1 MDILIAGD
9 LVPQDRTLEI
19 IKKHKYNTL
28 FGQVAKYIN
37 ECDYS
42 LVNLEAPIVLVGA
55 GVPIKKCGP
64 NLRAPIEVIDAIQ
77 YAGFKGVTLANNH
90 FYDYGEDGVSYTLQS
105 LKKSNIDYVGA
116 GSNLVEA
123 ESVLYKNICG
133 KIVAF
138 INCCEHEYSIATDST
153 GGSNPLNPIRI
164 YQLIQEAKGESDYI
178 IVIVHGG
185 IEGYQLPTSRMQEEY
200 RFFVEVGADAVVNHH
215 QHCYSGYEYYKGKP
229 IFYGLGNFCFDWA
242 GKRNSIWNEG
252 FMIRLSFE
260 CNEIKHAMIPY
271 IQGDEEAGVVL
282 MQGERIRRFESSIC
296 KLNKIISIPSRLKLE
311 HEKYMVETARSQRY
325 SLCPFANKYLAAL
338 YVRGF
343 LPELFPVS
351 KLRIL
356 QNRIMCESHR
366 ERILFYLSNKLK

>member
-9 LVPQDRTLEI
+9 FVPQDRTLKITKER
-19 IKKHKYNTL
+19 KYDSL
-28 FGQVAKYIN
+28 FGEVTKFIN

-42 LVNLEAPIVLVGA
+42 IVNLEAPIVLEQGF
-55 GVPIKKCGP
+55 PIKKCGP
-64 NLRAPIEVIDAIQ
+64 NLKAPIEVIDAIR

-90 FYDYGEDGVSYTLQS
+90 FYDYGEEGVACTIQL

-116 GSNLVEA
+116 GCNLAEA
-123 ESVLYKNICG
+123 ESVLYKNIRG

-164 YQLIQEAKGESDYI
+164 YHLIQEAKVKSDYI

-185 IEGYQLPTSRMQEEY
+185 IEGYQLPTPRMQEVY
-200 RFFVEVGADAVVNHH
+200 RFFVEIGADSVINHH
-215 QHCYSGYEYYKGKP
+215 QHCYSGYEYYKSKP
-229 IFYGLGNFCFDWA
+229 IFYGLGNFCFDWV
-242 GKRNSIWNEG
+242 GKRKSIWNEG
-252 FMIRLSFE
+252 FMLKLSFVD
-260 CNEIKHAMIPY
+260 NEIKHKMIPY
-271 IQGDEEAGVVL
+271 IQGGDKSGVVL
-282 MQGERIRRFESSIC
+282 MQGEEIKYFESSIC
-296 KLNKIISIPSRLKLE
+296 KLNEIISIPSKLKLE
-311 HEKYMVETARSQRY
+311 HEKYMIETARSQRY
-325 SLCPFANKYLAAL
+325 SLCPFTNKYLAAL

-343 LPELFPVS
+343 FPELFSVS
-351 KLRIL
+351 RLRIL